1 MAEDR
6 TKVQI
11 KDATM
16 LEVVSGLLPLYGA
29 GWNWAMMSAI
39 ERPSIGKLLFYNEV
53 YKRILDVPGVICEF
67 GVHWGGTAAA
77 LINLHSSYEPHNL
90 SRGYYGF
97 DTFDGFPAVD
107 PKDGK
112 FGAAGD
118 FRVPEHYGEVLARIL
133 WLHHSRNFYLHQGDA
148 SETVPAW
155 MAEHP
160 EAIISLAVLDFDIY
174 KPTRDVL
181 EAIKPRLVKGSVLV
195 FDELNHIHWPG
206 ETVAVQEVL
215 GLNNLRLHR
224 FPFHTFGSF
233 AVFGE

>member
-1 MAEDR
+1 MADG
-6 TKVQI
+6 KMLL

-16 LEVVSGLLPLYGA
+16 LQVLSNLLPHYGE
-29 GWNWAMMSAI
+29 GWNWALMSTI
-39 ERPSIGKLLFYNEV
+39 ERASIGKLLFYNEV

-77 LINLHSSYEPHNL
+77 LINLHASYEPHNQ
-90 SRGYYGF
+90 SRVYYGF
-97 DTFDGFPAVD
+97 DTFEGFPDVD
-107 PKDGK
+107 PKDGE
-112 FGAAGD
+112 FGKAGD
-118 FRVPEHYGEVLARIL
+118 FRVIENYGEVLARIL
-133 WLHHSRNFYLHQGDA
+133 ELHRSQGFCLHQGDA

-155 MAEHP
+155 VDAHP
-160 EAIISLAVLDFDIY
+160 EAIISLAILDFDIY

-224 FPFHTFGSF
+224 VPYHTFGSF